1 MLQHVN
7 EPFLL
12 VQLSDSHVG
21 ADWNG
26 IDPAARLR
34 AAVESVSTLE
44 PAPGAVLISGDLV
57 ENAADAE
64 YELLR
69 ELLEP
74 LGVPLYVLPGN
85 HDDRDALRR
94 HFGVPGA
101 AGEPVQYAAD
111 LGPLRLVAMDST
123 IPGEEPGEL
132 DSDRLEWLEDQL
144 AAAPDRPT
152 LLALHHP
159 PLWTGVPAIDE
170 IGLRGADRHALGQIV
185 GRYPQVRRIVAGHV
199 HRTVAADLAGRP
211 VLAVPSTYIQ
221 LKLDFRKET
230 LELTGEPPG
239 FAVHALR
246 DGELVSHVQPVTG
259 LSDRSGR

>member
-1 MLQHVN
+1 VS

-21 ADWNG
+21 ANWNG
-26 IDPAARLR
+26 VDPVRRLR
-34 AAVESVSTLE
+34 AAVKSVSRLD
-44 PAPGAVLISGDLV
+44 PGPGAVLISGDLV

-64 YELLR
+64 YEQLR
-69 ELLEP
+69 RLVEP
-74 LGVPLYVLPGN
+74 LDLPLYVLPGN

-94 HFGVPGA
+94 HFDVPGG
-101 AGEPVQYAAD
+101 AGEPVQYTVD
-111 LGPLRLVAMDST
+111 LGPLRLVAIDST

-132 DSDRLEWLEDQL
+132 DSERLAWLDEEL
-144 AAAPDRPT
+144 AAAPARPT

-170 IGLRGADRHALGQIV
+170 IGLRVEDRHALGDVV
-185 GRYPQVRRIVAGHV
+185 GRHPHVRRIVAGHV

-211 VLAVPSTYIQ
+211 VLAVPSTYVQ
-221 LKLDFRKET
+221 LKLDFRNEM
-230 LELTGEPPG
+230 LALTAEPPG

-246 DGELVSHVQPVTG
+246 DGELVSHVQPVT
-259 LSDRSGR
+259 